1 MFLAVVLGAFAAHGL
16 QHRFGDYEKEIW
28 GKANF
33 YHFIHALGIFLLA
46 TFGKLAIFSETEMA
60 RIAGL
65 MLAGLVIF
73 SGSLYLLALTGYR
86 ALGMITPIGGT
97 LMIISWALLFF
108 KARG

>member
-16 QHRFGDYEKEIW
+16 QDRFGAYEKDIW

-33 YHFIHALGIFLLA
+33 YHFVHAIGLILVAILGRLSI
-46 TFGKLAIFSETEMA
+46 ISDTEVA
-60 RIAGL
+60 RIAGI
-65 MLAGLVIF
+65 MLAGLAVF

-97 LMIISWALLFF
+97 LMIVSWALLFF